1 MGGRDSMMITT
12 PTRFHGNRMLDDMED
27 WVGGKSPEIL
37 RLQVDKPDTS
47 QS

>member
-1 MGGRDSMMITT
+1 MMIVALV
-12 PTRFHGNRMLDDMED
+12 RFHGNRMLDDMGD
-27 WVGGKSPEIL
+27 RVGGKSPEIL

>member
-1 MGGRDSMMITT
+1 MITALV
-12 PTRFHGNRMLDDMED
+12 RFHGNRMLDVMGGG
-27 WVGGKSPEIL
+27 VGGKSPEIL